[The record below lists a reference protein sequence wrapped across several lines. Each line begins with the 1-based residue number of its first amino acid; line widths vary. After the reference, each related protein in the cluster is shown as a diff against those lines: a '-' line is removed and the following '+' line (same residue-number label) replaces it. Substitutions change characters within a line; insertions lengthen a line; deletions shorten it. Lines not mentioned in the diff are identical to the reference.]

1 MCGYDILSSS
11 GYRDNLGH
19 DQSRILFVVGGHEIP
34 RGIARARRAQ
44 AFLVGLHIVLPEFAF
59 FDVGGA
65 EFPVLFGLVDA
76 GEETLPLLLL
86 REMKEEFDDAGAV
99 GMEMPFQIRD
109 RPINGRAKGLCRRP
123 ARRSLSLSRMSRWA
137 RTISTSS

>member
-1 MCGYDILSSS
+1 
-11 GYRDNLGH
+11 
-19 DQSRILFVVGGHEIP
+19 
-34 RGIARARRAQ
+34 
-44 AFLVGLHIVLPEFAF
+44 VLPEFAF